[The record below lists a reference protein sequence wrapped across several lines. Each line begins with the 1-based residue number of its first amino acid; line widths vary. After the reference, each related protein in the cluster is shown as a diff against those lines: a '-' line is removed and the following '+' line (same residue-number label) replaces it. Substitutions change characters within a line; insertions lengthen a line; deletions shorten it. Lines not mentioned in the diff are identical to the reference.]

1 MCCFKEDQ
9 IPDTEGPIADSLG
22 FEVSDVKATSYTQ
35 FTSYVE
41 AAKTGDRRR
50 FLALT
55 DEAWTIE
62 YLVAVRGIHDTLN
75 TIGKLKNVTF
85 VNEIG
90 ESISKSMN
98 VNITL
103 ITTKHI
109 DISTTV
115 LSSPTSAPMEN
126 SQNPTLKPTPSTI
139 LDQKQ
144 TSAETTLPI
153 IFVVVI
159 GIGFVIISICA
170 IKFDYKAIKRVHAK
184 PINDNVVPPTS
195 TNI

>member
-22 FEVSDVKATSYTQ
+22 FDVSDVKATSWTQ
-35 FTSYVE
+35 FTSYDE
-41 AAKTGDRRR
+41 APETGDRRR

-62 YLVAVRGIHDTLN
+62 YLIAVRGIHDTSN
-75 TIGKLKNVTF
+75 TVENLKNVTF

-98 VNITL
+98 VDIKL
-103 ITTKHI
+103 ITTKNV
-109 DISTTV
+109 SVSTV

-126 SQNPTLKPTPSTI
+126 SQNPTLKPSPSTI

-144 TSAETTLPI
+144 TSADTTLPI
-153 IFVVVI
+153 ILVVVI

-184 PINDNVVPPTS
+184 PINDNLVPPTS